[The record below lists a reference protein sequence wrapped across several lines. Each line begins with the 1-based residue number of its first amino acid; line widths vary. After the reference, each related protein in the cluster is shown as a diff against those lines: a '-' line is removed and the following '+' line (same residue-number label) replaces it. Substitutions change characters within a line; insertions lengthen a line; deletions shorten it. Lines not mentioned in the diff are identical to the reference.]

1 MNIPGHRERLSL
13 LVVLSVN
20 RGNALTNLTLKE
32 IKSAFPEGKQIV
44 ASLLKNVDSQI
55 NAIEKQYKDIYLNK
69 DYDEFTKEFIVIA
82 INTFHLKDLT
92 EKQKKLRR
100 YQAIY
105 SDREYD
111 NSNLEIAKAY
121 PILDLFTPEKIKR
134 TSGRSF
140 CCCPM
145 HGEKTAS
152 FCIYHKTNTF
162 YCFGCHKGGDTIT
175 LVSEIHQIGFKDAL
189 KYIGGLV

>member
-1 MNIPGHRERLSL
+1 M
-13 LVVLSVN
+13 
-20 RGNALTNLTLKE
+20 
-32 IKSAFPEGKQIV
+32 SA
-44 ASLLKNVDSQI
+44 LLKNVDSQI
-55 NAIEKQYKDIYLNK
+55 NRISEQYEDIYDNEK
-69 DYDEFTKEFIVIA
+69 YDEFTKEFIIIA
-82 INTFHLKDLT
+82 IGVFHLRKLT
-92 EKQKKLRR
+92 DKQKKLRR
-100 YQAIY
+100 YAAIY

-111 NSNLEIAKAY
+111 NSNLEMAKAY
-121 PILDLFTPEKIKR
+121 PIIDLFTPEKLRK